1 MTALNKWGDLLEQ
14 IVSGKKPATIVK
26 MPKRK

>member
-1 MTALNKWGDLLEQ
+1 MTALNKWAELLEQ
-14 IVSGKKPATIVK
+14 IVIGKKPATIVK